1 MLVGG
6 GVPVGIAAGRRP
18 GGQTV
23 RPDRQRH
30 RPGHHGSQQRPLRQ
44 LGLLEQDQHEHD
56 RGQERRLLGMVAT
69 ILNVIPA
76 TKAAMNLLP
85 SVAAAV

>member
-1 MLVGG
+1 
-6 GVPVGIAAGRRP
+6 
-18 GGQTV
+18 
-23 RPDRQRH
+23 
-30 RPGHHGSQQRPLRQ
+30 
-44 LGLLEQDQHEHD
+44 
-56 RGQERRLLGMVAT
+56 MVAT